1 MESSCYKLWIR
12 LAGAVCSM
20 CLTLCDWVY
29 MYQTCLLIFIL
40 TQFIKQTP
48 YYNIGMPHYNISMPH
63 YNIGMAYY
71 NIYSQIHYDLS
82 ILVSVGLFLWF

>member
-48 YYNIGMPHYNISMPH
+48 YYNIGM
-63 YNIGMAYY
+63 AYY